1 MRITMRAGR
10 PRRFA
15 ESIAHQPRPH
25 GSLQLERT
33 MNARVEVKIDLN
45 FGDARTKDHAPDEA
59 RELILSA
66 AHEKLR
72 GMGLERFKAQHA
84 QIVSCDVPGVVQDE
98 EDL

>member
-1 MRITMRAGR
+1 
-10 PRRFA
+10 
-15 ESIAHQPRPH
+15 
-25 GSLQLERT
+25 

-72 GMGLERFKAQHA
+72 GMSLERFKVHA
-84 QIVSCDVPGVVQDE
+84 EIVSCDVPGVVE
-98 EDL
+98 REDV